1 MRRHVIASAGT
12 VLLAGALLAGC
23 GNDDPD
29 DVAAEPKTGSE
40 ADTDAGNQPATQALD
55 VTPELTADLAAMR
68 AATASYVTDL
78 DAARDAGYLPM
89 TQLVAGTGYHLL
101 NPAAPEEFDAGQP
114 QLLVYSGDSAGAQLV
129 AVGWAFTEAPAEPPL
144 EGATFG
150 DFPAACH
157 YEDGAYVEELDEA
170 ACAESHPETGAQL
183 TFWHP
188 DLTTLH
194 AWAWMPNPDGLFA
207 HTNPLMSAYEA
218 ESEDEGE
225 DEPEAEDP
233 DQEQEAEDSD
243 QEQEQ
248 EGEGTEGD

>member
-1 MRRHVIASAGT
+1 MRRHVIASAGA

-29 DVAAEPKTGSE
+29 GVAAEPPAGAE
-40 ADTDAGNQPATQALD
+40 ADTDPDEGNQPATQALD

-68 AATASYVTDL
+68 ATTAAYVTDL
-78 DAARDAGYLPM
+78 GAARAAGYLPM

-114 QLLVYSGDSAGAQLV
+114 QLLIYSGDSTDAQLV

-144 EGATFG
+144 AGATFG

-157 YEDGAYVEELDEA
+157 YEDGTYVEQLDEA
-170 ACAESHPETGAQL
+170 ACAESHPETGAPL

-207 HTNPLMSAYEA
+207 HTNPLMRAYEGQTETEDGA
-218 ESEDEGE
+218 EETD
-225 DEPEAEDP
+225 
-233 DQEQEAEDSD
+233 
-243 QEQEQ
+243 
-248 EGEGTEGD
+248 GD